1 MVSQWGYSGQSCH
14 AQSLTTWRNGNEK
27 WHVRLSEAKQQILQ
41 VSGMIA
47 ADPVSKSQPNLLTF
61 QFCYTDLHC
70 GQPAHTQLE
79 QSGKYC
85 FLIIPNMCSS
95 DHPVGWVSQWQY
107 PCSSYHCSLELEQ
120 PDELHSALLRRHLF
134 SALTKVRNIQT
145 FICHNFVF
153 IMQNKAS
160 AGGEVSLT
168 NYSCLVILSYP
179 SRVLFY

>member
-1 MVSQWGYSGQSCH
+1 M
-14 AQSLTTWRNGNEK
+14 TTLWAGFP
-27 WHVRLSEAKQQILQ
+27 SDSILAL
-41 VSGMIA
+41 VTTA
-47 ADPVSKSQPNLLTF
+47 
-61 QFCYTDLHC
+61 
-70 GQPAHTQLE
+70 
-79 QSGKYC
+79 
-85 FLIIPNMCSS
+85 
-95 DHPVGWVSQWQY
+95 
-107 PCSSYHCSLELEQ
+107 SLELEQ
-120 PDELHSALLRRHLF
+120 PDKLHSALLRRHLF